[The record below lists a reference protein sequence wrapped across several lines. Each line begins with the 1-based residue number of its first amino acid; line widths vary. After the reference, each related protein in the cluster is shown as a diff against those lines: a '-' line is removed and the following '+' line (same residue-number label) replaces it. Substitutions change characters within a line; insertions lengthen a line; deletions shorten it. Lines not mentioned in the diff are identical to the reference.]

1 MNYQGIYDRI
11 IDRARTRKLEG
22 YKEKHHI
29 VPKCMGGSN
38 KKENL
43 IELTAREHFICHR
56 LLNHIHPGNRSL
68 IFASWMMSNLQSE
81 QRSFKVSARTYEQL
95 KKEHSI
101 AKSEVLTG
109 TIRSQEIKDKISAA
123 NILLGKKP
131 PSHKG
136 VAKSDEHKEK
146 IRQIRTGVPRPTI
159 TCSHCNKE
167 GGVGAMKQWHFDNC
181 RNRI

>member
-1 MNYQGIYDRI
+1 MNYQRIYDQI

-29 VPKCMGGSN
+29 IPKCLGGSN
-38 KKENL
+38 RKENL
-43 IELTAREHFICHR
+43 VELTAREHFICHR
-56 LLNHIHPGNRSL
+56 LLNQIHPGNKSL
-68 IFASWMMSNLQSE
+68 IFASWMMSNLESE

-101 AKSEVLTG
+101 AKSQILIG
-109 TIRSQEIKDKISAA
+109 TTRPQKVKDKISVA
-123 NILLGKKP
+123 NILLGKNP

-136 VAKSDEHKEK
+136 VAKSKEHREK
-146 IRQIRTGVPRPTI
+146 IRQIRTGVPRPKI
-159 TCSHCNKE
+159 TCPHCNKQ
-167 GGVGAMKQWHFDNC
+167 GGVGAMKQWHFDKC

>member
-1 MNYQGIYDRI
+1 MNYQRIYDQI
-11 IDRARTRKLEG
+11 IDRAKERKLQG
-22 YKEKHHI
+22 YIERHHI
-29 VPKCMGGSN
+29 VPRCLGGSN

-43 IELTAREHFICHR
+43 VELTAREHFTCHQ
-56 LLNHIHPGNRSL
+56 LLNFIHPGNKSL
-68 IFASWMMSNLQSE
+68 IFASWMMSNLVSE
-81 QRSFKVSARTYEQL
+81 ERSFRITSRVYERL

-101 AKSEVLTG
+101 ARSEILTG
-109 TIRSQEIKDKISAA
+109 TIRPQEVKDKISAS
-123 NILLGKKP
+123 NIRLGRKP

-159 TCSHCNKE
+159 TCPHCNKQ
-167 GGVGAMKQWHFDNC
+167 GGVGSMKQWHFDKC

>member
-1 MNYQGIYDRI
+1 MNYQGIYDQI
-11 IDRARTRKLEG
+11 IDRAKKRKLEG

-29 VPKCMGGSN
+29 IPRCLGGSN

-56 LLNHIHPGNRSL
+56 LLNYIHPGNRSL

-101 AKSEVLTG
+101 AKSEIRTG
-109 TIRSQEIKDKISAA
+109 AVMLQKTRDKISAT
-123 NILLGKKP
+123 NKRIGKKP

-146 IRQIRTGVPRPTI
+146 IRQIRTGIPRPTI
-159 TCSHCNKE
+159 TCPHCNKQ
-167 GGVGAMKQWHFDNC
+167 GGVGSMKQWHFNKC